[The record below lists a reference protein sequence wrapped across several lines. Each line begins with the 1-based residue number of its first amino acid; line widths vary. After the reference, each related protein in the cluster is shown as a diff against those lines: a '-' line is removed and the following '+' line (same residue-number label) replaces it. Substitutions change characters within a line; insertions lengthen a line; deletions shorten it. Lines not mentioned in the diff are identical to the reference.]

1 MSESNSE
8 KIQRFIEVN
17 QSMIETATSITDENQ
32 KDQSIHTKVLLC
44 CIFDSLAKSRFPNG
58 MSNGERFKRTV
69 AECSNWIDR
78 DRVSLL
84 HLIRAFEVAGTV
96 PPEFEVLHEWAKAEF
111 SNKFPLKKRLFGN
124 EIRISTD
131 PLLQVVQTNWPTDE
145 NGKFKCLGSVQIKY
159 LLHKHLLWLYRNRLV
174 HEYRIPGLGAES
186 PVRRED
192 DPYYQE
198 LSTGIFQDTGISRIH
213 SHWELVYPTG
223 FFQQITKTAL
233 TNIAEFHKQNE
244 TSPFAAYSEGNYW
257 IPEFN
262 EE

>member
-1 MSESNSE
+1 
-8 KIQRFIEVN
+8 
-17 QSMIETATSITDENQ
+17 MIETATSITDENH

-44 CIFDSLAKSRFPNG
+44 CIFDSLAKSRFPNC
-58 MSNGERFKRTV
+58 MSNSERFKKTV
-69 AECSNWIDR
+69 AECTNWIDC

-84 HLIRAFEVAGTV
+84 HLVRAFEVAGTV
-96 PPEFEVLHEWAKAEF
+96 LPEFEALHEWAKAEF
-111 SNKFPLKKRLFGN
+111 FNKFLLKKSLIGN
-124 EIRISTD
+124 EILISTD
-131 PLLQVVQTNWPTDE
+131 PLLQVVQNNWPTDE
-145 NGKFKCLGSVQIKY
+145 NGKFKYLGSVQIKY

-174 HEYRIPGLGAES
+174 HEYRIPGLDFES
-186 PVRRED
+186 PFRPEY
-192 DPYYQE
+192 DPYYQQV
-198 LSTGIFQDTGISRIH
+198 STIDFSRDAEISLIH